1 VSYQKGIAPI
11 LIVILLAALVA
22 GYLIWSGYSNNRTK
36 PIPTTQTAQ
45 VTNPPSTSTS
55 TATPS
60 SSQTPNE
67 TTNWKIY
74 VSKERGFSIEYPP
87 DYDLRVGKIAY
98 VDGVESDA
106 PNTIQIVSKG
116 TPNFLCNIVFKNVDP
131 SKTLIQNINS
141 ERQQSQQGG
150 LEFDSGKGTDYLLG
164 GSHGLLYADAGAGAY
179 GPVTYIYAMNKGELY
194 SFYIESHGNFSDI
207 KNDLNKLLSTFKF
220 TN

>member
-1 VSYQKGIAPI
+1 MSYQKGIAPI

-141 ERQQSQQGG
+141 ERQQSQHDHHV
-150 LEFDSGKGTDYLLG
+150 EKGQPPVERFAPSSAALRRDD
-164 GSHGLLYADAGAGAY
+164 GSQRRLPGAG
-179 GPVTYIYAMNKGELY
+179 L
-194 SFYIESHGNFSDI
+194 
-207 KNDLNKLLSTFKF
+207 
-220 TN
+220 